1 MGLENKLL
9 QKMGQ
14 SLLMTPQ
21 LQQAIKLLQLGRLE
35 YQEAIERELLENPFL
50 EEMPEGFETR
60 AMPSP
65 PDQGDSA
72 TTPTVLS
79 GPLSSPDTEEPQR
92 ETTSAEPRADW
103 DDYADSFTDYQGSA
117 SAKGNSNFDDR
128 QPPEVVSTHSESLE
142 QHLLRQVRLQDFSAL
157 DSLIARNIAGNLNR
171 DGLLECSYEELADA
185 CSCAVEDVAAVADM
199 LRFFDPVGCCTRTLQ
214 ECLLTQLESM
224 GLADGLE
231 SRIISKH
238 LDKLEKRK
246 YDAIAKAEG
255 VDIDDVARAI
265 TTIRSLEPRPGRPF
279 SDETVRY
286 IVPDAYVYKVGSDF
300 VVTLNEDGI
309 PRLKI
314 NSSYSDL
321 LKDGAASNSDNKA
334 YLNERMRAASWLIK
348 SIQQRQQTIY
358 RVTESIVKFQRAF
371 FEHGVSLLKP
381 LVLKDVAD
389 DIGMHESTV
398 SRVTTEKY
406 VHTPQG
412 LFELK
417 FFFTSGIKT
426 AGGADVSSSS
436 VKDLIKNIIAQESP
450 QNPISDQ
457 QIVDML
463 KDKNIDIA
471 RRTVAKYRETMGIP
485 SSSQRKQLL

>member
-199 LRFFDPVGCCTRTLQ
+199 LRFFDPVGCCT
-214 ECLLTQLESM
+214 
-224 GLADGLE
+224 
-231 SRIISKH
+231 
-238 LDKLEKRK
+238 
-246 YDAIAKAEG
+246 
-255 VDIDDVARAI
+255 
-265 TTIRSLEPRPGRPF
+265 PF
-279 SDETVRY
+279 F
-286 IVPDAYVYKVGSDF
+286 G
-300 VVTLNEDGI
+300 
-309 PRLKI
+309 
-314 NSSYSDL
+314 
-321 LKDGAASNSDNKA
+321 
-334 YLNERMRAASWLIK
+334 
-348 SIQQRQQTIY
+348 
-358 RVTESIVKFQRAF
+358 
-371 FEHGVSLLKP
+371 
-381 LVLKDVAD
+381 
-389 DIGMHESTV
+389 
-398 SRVTTEKY
+398 
-406 VHTPQG
+406 
-412 LFELK
+412 
-417 FFFTSGIKT
+417 
-426 AGGADVSSSS
+426 
-436 VKDLIKNIIAQESP
+436 
-450 QNPISDQ
+450 
-457 QIVDML
+457 
-463 KDKNIDIA
+463 
-471 RRTVAKYRETMGIP
+471 
-485 SSSQRKQLL
+485 